1 MRGEKRNLNI
11 ICQRCK
17 KNQISYYCYSCR
29 KPFNSLCSE
38 CDTYV
43 HSIIPHKKFH
53 NRVKLDDFADN
64 NINVNN
70 NYNTLSISKSQNNLN
85 ITLDTSKENNKINEK
100 VFEVNATINKLN
112 SEKTFLKENV
122 IQLTEKNNLLMK
134 EKDNYLKELEYLRNE
149 MDRYMK
155 ENMSMRKELDDNNR
169 IINDLKNNLNI
180 VSDKL
185 NDKEKEIEEIKYYF
199 DNQISD
205 NKGEKEYLLKVLDD
219 SNLKLQERKDVSIQL
234 KKENE
239 LLKQRLINFEQ
250 DNLDNLKLISQL
262 QKENKELIR
271 CINKL
276 SK

>member
-43 HSIIPHKKFH
+43 HSIIPYKKFH
-53 NRVKLDDFADN
+53 NRVKLDNFADN
-64 NINVNN
+64 NINANN
-70 NYNTLSISKSQNNLN
+70 NYNILSISKSQNNLN
-85 ITLDTSKENNKINEK
+85 FTLDTSKENNKINEK

-112 SEKTFLKENV
+112 SEKIFLKENV

-155 ENMSMRKELDDNNR
+155 ENMSMRKEINDNNR
-169 IINDLKNNLNI
+169 IINDLKNNLNT
-180 VSDKL
+180 VCDKL
-185 NDKEKEIEEIKYYF
+185 NDKEKEIEEIKYFF
-199 DNQISD
+199 DNKISG

-219 SNLKLQERKDVSIQL
+219 SNLKLQERNDVSIQL

-271 CINKL
+271 CINQLNK
-276 SK
+276 